1 MIQRIQTIYLLISLM
16 ALSLLFFNPI
26 IGFTNDAAGSWQLFL
41 QGIKETST
49 GKVVT
54 ATLPLVIL
62 FGLSELLGFLSVIA
76 YKRRALQMRMT
87 AFNMILQILSY
98 GIIALYVFQGKNHL
112 GATPHLLF
120 FSIMPLLAA
129 ICSYLAFRGI
139 RRDIYTLKALDRLR

>member
-41 QGIKETST
+41 QGIKETA
-49 GKVVT
+49 